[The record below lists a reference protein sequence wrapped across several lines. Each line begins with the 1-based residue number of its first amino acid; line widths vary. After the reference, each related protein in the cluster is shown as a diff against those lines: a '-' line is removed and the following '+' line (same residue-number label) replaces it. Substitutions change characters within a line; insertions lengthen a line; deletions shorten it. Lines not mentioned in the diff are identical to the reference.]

1 MGQKVFTL
9 PYGLEMMITGDCN
22 TMNDSKKT
30 VIALGMFD
38 GVHIGHK
45 KLVDTAV
52 LIAKSRGLIPCVY
65 TFSNHPQEFIGNSIA
80 RLCTNEARCEYLH
93 NLGVERIEM
102 VEFTSRIRG
111 SSPKNFVDELIWLMN
126 PAVIVAGFNYTFGV
140 KKSGNA
146 EILQKLALA
155 QGVDAAIVQPVLV
168 GKQPVSSTR
177 IRKLIEKGDVQQAQ
191 LLLGKTHNI
200 PGVVVESSEV
210 HGGCINRVEPNATII
225 LPKNGAYICF
235 AEFDNCLHPAIA
247 YVEQN
252 TKKICLVLTNSIENL
267 TDKNLTV
274 RFIRSIRMDNV
285 SDVSDTQLA
294 ADRVAVQEYFG
305 AF

>member
-1 MGQKVFTL
+1 ML
-9 PYGLEMMITGDCN
+9 PYGLETMITGDCS
-22 TMNDSKKT
+22 TMNNSNKT

-80 RLCTNEARCEYLH
+80 RLCTNEARCEYLR

-102 VEFTSRIRG
+102 VEFTSKIRG
-111 SSPKNFVDELIWLMN
+111 SSPKSFVDELVKLMN
-126 PAVIVAGFNYTFGV
+126 PAVVVAGFNYTFGV
-140 KKSGNA
+140 KKTGNA

-177 IRKLIEKGDVQQAQ
+177 IRNLIEKGDVQQAQ

-200 PGVVVESSEV
+200 PGIVVESSAIRD
-210 HGGCINRVEPNATII
+210 GYISRVEPNAAII

-235 AEFDNCLHPAIA
+235 AEFDSRLHPAVA
-247 YVEQN
+247 YVDQN
-252 TKKICLVLTNSIENL
+252 TKKICLVLVNSIGSL
-267 TDKNLTV
+267 TGKNLTV
-274 RFIRSIRMDNV
+274 RFIKSLWLDNV
-285 SDVSDTQLA
+285 SSVSDTKLT
-294 ADRVAVQEYFG
+294 ADRLTVQEYFG
-305 AF
+305 DF

>member
-1 MGQKVFTL
+1 
-9 PYGLEMMITGDCN
+9 
-22 TMNDSKKT
+22 MNDSKKT

-45 KLVDTAV
+45 KLIDTAV

-80 RLCTNEARCEYLH
+80 RLCTNEARCEYLR

-102 VEFTSRIRG
+102 VEFTSKIRG
-111 SSPKNFVDELIWLMN
+111 SSPKNFVDELIRLMN

-155 QGVDAAIVQPVLV
+155 HGVDAAIVQPLLV

-177 IRKLIEKGDVQQAQ
+177 IRNLIEKGDVQQAQ

-200 PGVVVESSEV
+200 PGAVVESFEL
-210 HGGCINRVEPNATII
+210 HGGCMNRVQPNASII
-225 LPKNGAYICF
+225 LPKSGAYICF
-235 AEFDNCLHPAIA
+235 AEFDKLLHPAIA

-252 TKKICLVLTNSIENL
+252 TGKICLIPTNTIDSSKG
-267 TDKNLTV
+267 KNITV
-274 RFIRSIRMDNV
+274 RFIKNIRMDGV
-285 SDVSDTQLA
+285 SDVSDTQLND
-294 ADRVAVQEYFG
+294 DRAAVQRYFG
-305 AF
+305 AL

>member
-1 MGQKVFTL
+1 MEKKVFTL

-22 TMNDSKKT
+22 TMNESKKT

-52 LIAKSRGLIPCVY
+52 LIAKSRGLTPCVY

-80 RLCTNEARCEYLH
+80 RLCTNEARCEYLR

-111 SSPKNFVDELIWLMN
+111 SSPKSFVDELIRLMN

-146 EILQKLALA
+146 EMLQKLALA

-177 IRKLIEKGDVQQAQ
+177 IRNLIEKGDVQQAQ

-200 PGVVVESSEV
+200 PGVVVESSEI

-252 TKKICLVLTNSIENL
+252 TKKICLVLTNSVGSL

-274 RFIRSIRMDNV
+274 RFIRSIRMDDV

-294 ADRVAVQEYFG
+294 ADRVALQEYFG